1 MPNYSEDQI
10 LGLAP
15 DESSVKSGRE
25 LASTRKWSNTGA
37 NEIGLWGECQG
48 SGKSPYQTCV
58 DFNGP
63 AFKCNCP
70 SRKFP
75 CKHGIALLLLFVKEQ
90 GSFSTTAKMPEWAE
104 GWISGR
110 ADKAEKKAK
119 KEDDAKPPD
128 PVAKAKR
135 QADRQAKVDSG
146 IADLDRWLQDRI
158 RQGLSTLASSNH
170 AMWEQQAARLTDA
183 QAPGLARMLRQCAD
197 IPNSHEGWP
206 EHLLS
211 RLSLL
216 HLATQGYSRIDQL
229 DEDVQH
235 DLRSIIGFT
244 VSQEDLLKQDG
255 IKDHWQVMG
264 QRVEYDE
271 RMKTQRTWLRGV
283 NTRQWALILQFAFG
297 MAQLDISFQPG
308 HIVEAELVFFPGSL
322 KLRAL
327 AKNIGQERKKFEAMD
342 AYESA
347 EAFLVD
353 YAKAMALNPWMET
366 FPCALR
372 CVTPVSTG
380 VREVVLVDSKKNI
393 IPLRAP
399 MLDDTAGHWNLL
411 ALSGGRPLDI
421 FGEWSG
427 RSLMPLFTKATPSLA
442 ANSNSSKTSDT
453 APSNAGGM

>member
-1 MPNYSEDQI
+1 
-10 LGLAP
+10 
-15 DESSVKSGRE
+15 
-25 LASTRKWSNTGA
+25 
-37 NEIGLWGECQG
+37 
-48 SGKSPYQTCV
+48 
-58 DFNGP
+58 
-63 AFKCNCP
+63 
-70 SRKFP
+70 
-75 CKHGIALLLLFVKEQ
+75 
-90 GSFSTTAKMPEWAE
+90 MPEWADA
-104 GWISGR
+104 WLRGR
-110 ADKAEKKAK
+110 AEKTEKKAK
-119 KEDDAKPPD
+119 KDEDAKPPD

-135 QADRQAKVDSG
+135 QADRAAKVESG

-158 RQGLSTLASSNH
+158 RQGISNLASSSH
-170 AMWEQQAARLTDA
+170 IMWEQQAARLTDA

-211 RLSLL
+211 RMALL
-216 HLATQGYSRIDQL
+216 HLATQGYSRIDEL
-229 DEDVQH
+229 DEDAQH

-244 VSQEDLLKQDG
+244 VNQEELLKEDG

-283 NTRQWALILQFAFG
+283 NSRQWALILQFAFG
-297 MAQLDISFQPG
+297 MAQLDISFLPG
-308 HIVEAELVFFPGSL
+308 HSVDAELVFFPGSL

-327 AKNIGQERKKFEAMD
+327 AKNIGHERKKMDALD

-347 EAFLVD
+347 DEFLVD

-366 FPCALR
+366 FPCAIKN
-372 CVTPVSTG
+372 VTPVSTG
-380 VREVVLVDSKKNI
+380 VREVVLVDSKKNV

-399 MLDDTAGHWNLL
+399 MFEDTAGHWNLL

-427 RSLMPLFTKATPSLA
+427 RSLLPLYTMPSEHSCTKSITQAKDPISEIRSRQDA
-442 ANSNSSKTSDT
+442 GAPRIEPNHAEESSYAHD
-453 APSNAGGM
+453 GGS

>member
-1 MPNYSEDQI
+1 MPVYSEDQI
-10 LGLAP
+10 LSLAP

-25 LASTRKWSNTGA
+25 LATLRKWSNTGA
-37 NEIGLWGECQG
+37 NELGLWGHCQG
-48 SGKSPYQTCV
+48 SGKNPYQACV

-75 CKHGIALLLLFVKEQ
+75 CKHGLALLLLYVKEPNA
-90 GSFSTTAKMPEWAE
+90 FTASQMPEWADV
-104 GWISGR
+104 WISGR
-110 ADKAEKKAK
+110 MEKAEKKAK
-119 KEDDAKPPD
+119 KDEESKPPD

-135 QADRQAKVDSG
+135 QSDRAAKVDSG

-158 RQGLSTLASSNH
+158 RQGLTSLASANH
-170 AMWEQQAARLTDA
+170 SLFEQQAARLTDA

-206 EHLLS
+206 EQLLG
-211 RLSLL
+211 RLAML
-216 HLATQGYSRIDQL
+216 HLATQGYARIDEL
-229 DEDVQH
+229 DDDVQS

-244 VSQEDLLKQDG
+244 VSQEELLKGDG
-255 IKDHWQVMG
+255 IKDQWQVMG

-283 NTRQWALILQFAFG
+283 ETKQWALILQFAFG
-297 MAQLDISFQPG
+297 MAPLDISFQQG
-308 HIVEAELVFFPGSL
+308 QIVEAELVFFPGSL
-322 KLRAL
+322 RLRAL
-327 AKNIGQERKKFEAMD
+327 AKNIGTERTKLEKLD

-347 EAFLVD
+347 DEFLID

-366 FPCALR
+366 FPCAIKN
-372 CVTPVSTG
+372 VTPVSLG
-380 VREVVLVDSKKNI
+380 VREVVLVDSNRNI

-399 MLDDTAGHWNLL
+399 MLDDAAGHWNLF
-411 ALSGGRPLDI
+411 ALSGGRPLDV

-427 RSLMPLFTKATPSLA
+427 RTLLPLYTMRSESLS
-442 ANSNSSKTSDT
+442 
-453 APSNAGGM
+453 AGRV

>member
-1 MPNYSEDQI
+1 MPSYSEDQI

-25 LASTRKWSNTGA
+25 LATTRKWSNTGTSS
-37 NEIGLWGECQG
+37 IGLWGECQG

-75 CKHGIALLLLFVKEQ
+75 CKHGIALLLLFVKEP
-90 GSFSTTAKMPEWAE
+90 SLFSSVIPMPEWAE
-104 GWISGR
+104 GWIVGR
-110 ADKAEKKAK
+110 AEKAEKKAK
-119 KEDDAKPPD
+119 KEEDAKPPD

-158 RQGLSTLASSNH
+158 RQGLSTLASSSH
-170 AMWEQQAARLTDA
+170 VMWEQQAARLTDA

-206 EHLLS
+206 EHLLG

-216 HLATQGYSRIDQL
+216 HLATQGYARIDDL
-229 DEDVQH
+229 DEELQH
-235 DLRSIIGFT
+235 DLRSIVGFT
-244 VSQEDLLKQDG
+244 VSQEELLKQDG
-255 IKDHWQVMG
+255 IKDQWQVMG

-283 NTRQWALILQFAFG
+283 NSRQWALILQFAFG

-327 AKNIGQERKKFEAMD
+327 AKNIGQERKKFEALD
-342 AYESA
+342 AYETA
-347 EAFLVD
+347 DEFLVD

-366 FPCALR
+366 FPCALKS
-372 CVTPVSTG
+372 VTPVSTG
-380 VREVVLVDSKKNI
+380 VREVILVDRNKNV

-411 ALSGGRPLDI
+411 ALSGGRTLDI

-427 RSLMPLFTKATPSLA
+427 RSLMPLYTKATPVSTA
-442 ANSNSSKTSDT
+442 SRPGTSNSSA
-453 APSNAGGM
+453 APLAEGGA